1 LEEQENL
8 KNIQEVVE
16 EFEKEYEKNKEEVRR
31 QDEKKDKK
39 TFSQELPKRYMAK
52 LLYGEKRYKEE
63 Y

>member
-1 LEEQENL
+1 M
-8 KNIQEVVE
+8 VE